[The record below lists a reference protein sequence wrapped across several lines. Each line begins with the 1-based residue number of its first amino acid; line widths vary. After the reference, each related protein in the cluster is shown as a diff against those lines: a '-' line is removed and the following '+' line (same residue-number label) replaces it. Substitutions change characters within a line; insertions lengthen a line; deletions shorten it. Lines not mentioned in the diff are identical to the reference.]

1 MFLSENNN
9 FHLRGDGCLEFY
21 ITLRK
26 NGDFDN
32 IDRDGNVD
40 EPIRL
45 VNGASAYVFTI
56 ATLSAAGGEDMEQ
69 NKYVGQV
76 STIMSL
82 LTSEK
87 EDLLSYFD
95 EIESK
100 VEIKALHQKNY

>member
-1 MFLSENNN
+1 MFFSEKNN
-9 FHLRGDGCLEFY
+9 FHLIGDGYFEFY
-21 ITLRK
+21 IAIRK
-26 NGDFDN
+26 NGGDFDN

-56 ATLSAAGGEDMEQ
+56 ATLSANGGENMEQ
-69 NKYVGQV
+69 NIYVGQV

-82 LTSEK
+82 LTSK
-87 EDLLSYFD
+87 NEDLLSYFD

-100 VEIKALHQKNY
+100 MQMKALH